1 METDELTRRIPPE
14 VVADLV
20 SMAWQTFV
28 GSELEMVEAVAAAEH
43 GQVMCSSI
51 SIGEAWTAT
60 VVLYF
65 SRKIAFSGTAT
76 VLGME
81 PDELDEGDVRDII
94 GELANIVGG
103 NIKGFVSDADSDWT
117 LSLPVVSDGMQS
129 VPGSRLATEVLF
141 LCDGEFIGCQVREHA

>member
-1 METDELTRRIPPE
+1 METDELTQRIPPE

-28 GSELEMVEAVAAAEH
+28 GSELEIVEAVAAAE
-43 GQVMCSSI
+43 QPIMCSSI
-51 SIGEAWTAT
+51 SIGGPWSAT

-65 SRKIAFSGTAT
+65 SRAIAFSGTAT
-76 VLGME
+76 VLGIE
-81 PDELDEGDVRDII
+81 PDDLDEADVRDII

-103 NIKGFVSDADSDWT
+103 NVKGFVSDADSAWS
-117 LSLPVVSDGMQS
+117 LSLPVVSDGMLS

-141 LCDGEFIGCQVREHA
+141 ICDGEFLGCQVREHA